1 MRRIGNI
8 VILGTLD
15 TKGEHLLL
23 LKEKIEGRGHRALI
37 IDLSIGS
44 RPAFRADIAADEI
57 ARIAGHDIDSLL
69 AGSDRTFSADVM
81 ISGARKKVAD
91 LLSKRE
97 LDGIIAMG
105 GASMALTGQRIM
117 STLPFG
123 IPKVIATPAAM
134 PTYISAWFGSIDV
147 VIMQVIMEFA
157 GMHNLLEAVI
167 SQVAGAVSGMVEV
180 GIDYSSLKLPYP
192 SVAITQIGF
201 NEQCA
206 SEVKRLLEI
215 KGYNVYPFHANG
227 ISDRSMEQLISQGFL
242 DGLIDIVPAG
252 LIEELF
258 QGNRAAGMN
267 RLDAP
272 IARGMP
278 LVFAPCTFN
287 TTGAG
292 PTRRMKER
300 FFDRQPRLQIDEI
313 RFMTRYSPEEMRE
326 GARLYADK
334 LNRAKTP
341 VSFLVPLRG
350 WSSIDK
356 PGSVLYDPEKDRIF
370 FEELKGLLN
379 PDTPLK
385 IEEIDCN
392 LEDPEFAL
400 ALVERFDELFREQT
414 ARAEGEH
421 SKRIESEAG
430 LASPPKS

>member
-1 MRRIGNI
+1 MRRNGNI
-8 VILGTLD
+8 IILGTLD

-37 IDLSIGS
+37 MDLSIGS

-57 ARIAGHDIDSLL
+57 ARIAGHDIDRLI
-69 AGSDRTFSADVM
+69 AARDRSFPTDVM
-81 ISGARKKVAD
+81 ISGAREKVAE

-97 LDGIIAMG
+97 LDGIVAMG
-105 GASMALTGQRIM
+105 GASMALIGQRIM

-134 PTYISAWFGSIDV
+134 PTYISEWFGYIDV
-147 VIMQVIMEFA
+147 VVMQVIMEFA

-167 SQVAGAVSGMVEV
+167 SQVAGAVSGMVEA
-180 GIDYSSLKLPYP
+180 GIDYASLKLPYP

-206 SEVKRLLEI
+206 SEVKRLLEK
-215 KGYNVYPFHANG
+215 KGYYVYPFHANG
-227 ISDRSMEQLISQGFL
+227 ISDRSMEQLISQGLL

-278 LVFAPCTFN
+278 LVLAPCTFN
-287 TTGAG
+287 ATGCG

-300 FFDRQPRLQIDEI
+300 FFNRQPMLQIDEI
-313 RFMTRYSPEEMRE
+313 RYMTRYSPEEMRQ
-326 GARLYADK
+326 GARLYAEK

-341 VSFLVPLRG
+341 IIFLVPLRG

-370 FEELKGLLN
+370 VEELKDLLK
-379 PDTPLK
+379 PEIPLK

-392 LEDPEFAL
+392 LEDPEFAR
-400 ALVERFDELFREQT
+400 ALVEHFDELFREH
-414 ARAEGEH
+414 AAKAEGERSNAH
-421 SKRIESEAG
+421 
-430 LASPPKS
+430 